1 MTEIL
6 VLLPTKKKKKTKRI
20 NNIVKKFF
28 ASNNVSQETRGSL
41 KPVDAKPGVIYRI
54 YKVCKYI
61 INNCPSFRP
70 TLPAISAPV

>member
-20 NNIVKKFF
+20 DNIVKNFF
-28 ASNNVSQETRGSL
+28 SFYNVSQETRGSL

-70 TLPAISAPV
+70 ILPAISAPV

>member
-20 NNIVKKFF
+20 DNIVKKFF

-61 INNCPSFRP
+61 INNCPPFRP
-70 TLPAISAPV
+70 ILLAISAPV